1 MSREG
6 EGGQGNTCALCGKN
20 GKHCSEG
27 CECRNC
33 CNTATPE
40 PTTNISLH
48 HLSLEEEI
56 DDHLAKEVDEIM
68 EWVFG
73 DSHDESSSTQYS
85 SDLED

>member
-1 MSREG
+1 MVHYG
-6 EGGQGNTCALCGKN
+6 VAAKKN

-33 CNTATPE
+33 CNTATSE

>member
-1 MSREG
+1 MVHYG
-6 EGGQGNTCALCGKN
+6 VAAKKN

-27 CECRNC
+27 CECRNY